1 MEPAGD
7 GRSRLM
13 ADREGTCTDLTEPGL
28 QVSFCLNK
36 SKSEYM
42 KRVRCPKCDH
52 YNTFDETLYKEGQ
65 SLVFECENCRKQFR
79 IRIGTSKLAAT
90 QRDADRKK
98 EVNDNGFGSIL
109 VVENVFGFRQSFAL
123 QEGENVI
130 GRYNPGDNITI
141 PIDTNDRSMDRRH
154 CVITVKREPTGD
166 ISYLLR
172 DFPSLTGTFL
182 FNRILGDRERVL
194 IEDGAII
201 TLGATTI
208 ILQAPEK

>member
-1 MEPAGD
+1 
-7 GRSRLM
+7 M
-13 ADREGTCTDLTEPGL
+13 ADTEGTRTDRTEPGL
-28 QVSFCLNK
+28 QVSFCFERTT
-36 SKSEYM
+36 SIYM

-65 SLVFECENCRKQFR
+65 SLVFECENCRKQFK
-79 IRIGTSKLAAT
+79 IRLGTSKLSVT
-90 QRDADRKK
+90 QK
-98 EVNDNGFGSIL
+98 EANRRNETVDEGFGSII

-123 QEGENVI
+123 KEGDNII

-154 CVITVKREPTGD
+154 CVITVKKETDG
-166 ISYLLR
+166 SLNYTLR

-182 FNRILGDRERVL
+182 ENRILGDRERAR

-208 ILQAPEK
+208 ILQAAE

>member
-1 MEPAGD
+1 
-7 GRSRLM
+7 
-13 ADREGTCTDLTEPGL
+13 
-28 QVSFCLNK
+28 
-36 SKSEYM
+36 M

-52 YNTFDETLYKEGQ
+52 YNTFDETLYNEGQ

-90 QRDADRKK
+90 QKDADRKQ
-98 EVNDNGFGSIL
+98 ETNDIGFGSIT
-109 VVENVFGFRQSFAL
+109 VVENVFGFRQNFAL
-123 QEGENVI
+123 HEGDNVI

-154 CVITVKREPTGD
+154 CVITVKKEQSGD
-166 ISYLLR
+166 IIYTLK

-182 FNRILGDRERVL
+182 FNRILGDRERVV

>member
-1 MEPAGD
+1 
-7 GRSRLM
+7 M
-13 ADREGTCTDLTEPGL
+13 ADRESTCTDPTEPGL
-28 QVSFCLNK
+28 QVSFCLNNQ
-36 SKSEYM
+36 SAQDM

-65 SLVFECENCRKQFR
+65 SLVFECENCRKQFK
-79 IRIGTSKLAAT
+79 IRIGTSKLAST
-90 QRDADRKK
+90 QKDADRKK
-98 EVNDNGFGSIL
+98 EVNDLGFGSIT

-123 QEGENVI
+123 QEGENII

-141 PIDTNDRSMDRRH
+141 PIDTTDRSMDRRH
-154 CVITVKREPTGD
+154 CIITVKKEPSGE
-166 ISYLLR
+166 ISHTLR

-182 FNRILGDRERVL
+182 FNRILGDRERVF

-208 ILQAPEK
+208 IFQAPEKN

>member
-1 MEPAGD
+1 
-7 GRSRLM
+7 
-13 ADREGTCTDLTEPGL
+13 
-28 QVSFCLNK
+28 
-36 SKSEYM
+36 M

-52 YNTFDETLYKEGQ
+52 YNTFDETLYNEGQ

-90 QRDADRKK
+90 QKDADRKQ
-98 EVNDNGFGSIL
+98 EINDIGFGSIT
-109 VVENVFGFRQSFAL
+109 VVENVFGFRQNFAL
-123 QEGENVI
+123 HEGENVI

-154 CVITVKREPTGD
+154 CVITVKKEQSGD
-166 ISYLLR
+166 IIYTLK

-182 FNRILGDRERVL
+182 FNRILGDRERVV
-194 IEDGAII
+194 IEDGAIL

>member
-1 MEPAGD
+1 
-7 GRSRLM
+7 
-13 ADREGTCTDLTEPGL
+13 
-28 QVSFCLNK
+28 
-36 SKSEYM
+36 M

-52 YNTFDETLYKEGQ
+52 YNTFDETLYNEGQ

-79 IRIGTSKLAAT
+79 IRIGTSKLDAT
-90 QRDADRKK
+90 RKDADRRQ
-98 EVNDNGFGSIL
+98 EINDIGFGSIT
-109 VVENVFGFRQSFAL
+109 VVENVFGFRQNFAL
-123 QEGENVI
+123 HEGDNVI

-154 CVITVKREPTGD
+154 CVITVKKEQSGD
-166 ISYLLR
+166 IIYTLK

-182 FNRILGDRERVL
+182 FNRILGDRERVV

>member
-1 MEPAGD
+1 
-7 GRSRLM
+7 
-13 ADREGTCTDLTEPGL
+13 
-28 QVSFCLNK
+28 
-36 SKSEYM
+36 M

-52 YNTFDETLYKEGQ
+52 YNTFDETLYNEGQ

-90 QRDADRKK
+90 QKDADRKQ
-98 EVNDNGFGSIL
+98 EINDIGFGSIT
-109 VVENVFGFRQSFAL
+109 VVENVFGFRQNFAL
-123 QEGENVI
+123 HEGENVI

-154 CVITVKREPTGD
+154 CVITVKKEQSGD
-166 ISYLLR
+166 IIYTLK

-182 FNRILGDRERVL
+182 FNRILGDRERVV